1 MLDLL
6 AAAALHWKAFV
17 WMLIE
22 LAQIELVVP
31 FWELPVQE
39 KLDPKAALGLV
50 KDFAAAQLIN
60 LKELENIEQV
70 HVSSGIKYLI
80 MVLIQ

>member
-6 AAAALHWKAFV
+6 AAAALNWKAFV

-50 KDFAAAQLIN
+50 KDFAAAQLMN
-60 LKELENIEQV
+60 LKELENIEPV